1 MSNVRGLRRRTNLDV
16 TPTLTACCPR
26 HPSCV
31 HFRPVLAMLCLR
43 RNEHLNI
50 VDNGMAA
57 LQRPP
62 LHQLHHR
69 TELAAPAAL
78 SIGAASAEG
87 SDAQPSPLRYDRIGM
102 QNTLVGGRACACAC
116 CSEGA
121 RERGSPKAH
130 ARRRVAA
137 GQVASGGGGLTAC
150 FWEAA

>member
-1 MSNVRGLRRRTNLDV
+1 VSNVRGLRRRPNLDV

-31 HFRPVLAMLCLR
+31 HFRPVLAMLCMR

-57 LQRPP
+57 LQRPL

-69 TELAAPAAL
+69 TELAAQAAL

-87 SDAQPSPLRYDRIGM
+87 SDAQPSPPLAMTESACRTPSQAGVPA
-102 QNTLVGGRACACAC
+102 LVPVA
-116 CSEGA
+116 A
-121 RERGSPKAH
+121 RERGREGCLRHTLGVVWPRGRLHLAV
-130 ARRRVAA
+130 VA
-137 GQVASGGGGLTAC
+137 
-150 FWEAA
+150 